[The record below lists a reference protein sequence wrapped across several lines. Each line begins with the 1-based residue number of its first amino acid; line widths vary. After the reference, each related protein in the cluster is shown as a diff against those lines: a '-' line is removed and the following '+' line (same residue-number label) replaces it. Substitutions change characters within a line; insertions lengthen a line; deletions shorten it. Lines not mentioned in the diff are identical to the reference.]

1 MHAFKG
7 FKNKKIHCSSKN
19 IELHHELLTFL
30 IKLSYRVDILKFLW
44 LNKLMGNF
52 WSERLFFKDI
62 LFPFIS

>member
-52 WSERLFFKDI
+52 
-62 LFPFIS
+62 